1 MNELLASTFLFG
13 VAILCFGLPL
23 VPTIVELRKRGAA
36 RPLSVD
42 RTNEGEIRH
51 FANTFKTLLESN
63 FRNPT
68 FRECLDQ
75 GVDLQ
80 GTFNDGTPYR
90 VLRSTTGMFAP
101 ATPDSRSIPELIIF
115 SGPSVVPA
123 SLEFVHGLYAAED
136 IDCGKKTVVRSLYG
150 ARNVRLREGAVV
162 LRWIHVDNE
171 LIVGAACQLYG
182 RASAEESMR
191 IGPGVEFER
200 LYAPRLVFENPS
212 IVTPAH
218 VSDGTPCQFVKVKAT
233 RMAGRC
239 YAIDGD
245 LDLPPNSLI
254 HGDFVVR
261 GTVTIGRNSRVEGSI
276 KSRKRMWIQRG
287 TTIKGSVISSE
298 LEIESD
304 CRIRGPVVASSEMII
319 HTGCRLGDEMH
330 PTSVTAPYIL
340 VDPGVLAFGT
350 VWARERGRVGGLI
363 AH

>member
-1 MNELLASTFLFG
+1 MNELFASTFLFG
-13 VAILCFGLPL
+13 IAILCFGLPL
-23 VPTIVELRKRGAA
+23 VPTIVELGKRGA
-36 RPLSVD
+36 RPLPVD

-68 FRECLDQ
+68 LRECIDQ

-80 GTFNDGTPYR
+80 GKFDDGTPYR
-90 VLRSTTGMFAP
+90 VLRSTTGTFEP
-101 ATPDSRSIPELIIF
+101 AAPDSRSIPELIIF
-115 SGPSVVPA
+115 SASIAVPA
-123 SLEFVHGLYAAED
+123 GLEFVHGVYAAED
-136 IDCGKKTVVRSLYG
+136 IDCGKETVVRSLYG
-150 ARNVRLREGAVV
+150 AGNVRLREGAVV

-191 IGPGVEFER
+191 IGRGVEFER
-200 LYAPRLVFENPS
+200 LNAPRIVFENPS
-212 IVTPAH
+212 IVTPAQ
-218 VSDGTPCQFVKVKAT
+218 VSDSTPCQFVKVKAT

-261 GTVTIGRNSRVEGSI
+261 GAVTIGRNSRVEGSI
-276 KSRKRMWIQRG
+276 KSQKRMWIQRG

-340 VDPGVLAFGT
+340 VDPGVLAFGS

-363 AH
+363 AR